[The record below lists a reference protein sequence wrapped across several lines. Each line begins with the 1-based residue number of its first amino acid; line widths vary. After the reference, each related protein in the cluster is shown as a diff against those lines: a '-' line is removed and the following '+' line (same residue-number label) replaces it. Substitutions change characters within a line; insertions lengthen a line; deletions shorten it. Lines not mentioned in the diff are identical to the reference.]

1 VRKVIAVNS
10 THASRR
16 IAYQGEPG
24 ANSQIACEQA
34 RPDYLPLA
42 CATFEDTF
50 AAVTDST
57 AELAMIPI
65 ENSTAGRV
73 ADIHYLLPTSGLHI
87 VGEHFLPI
95 SFALLAVP
103 GARIEDLASVRSHI
117 QALSQCRK
125 IIAELA
131 LTPIVSGDTAGSAR
145 EVAEAGDRTQAS
157 LAPALAAKI
166 YGLDVLKADVEDEP
180 HNATRFVILARE
192 ELRPP
197 PGPQV
202 VTSFVFRVRN
212 LPAALYKALGGF
224 ATNAVNMTKLES
236 YMVGG
241 AFTATQFYAE
251 VDGHPD
257 DPPLAR
263 ALEELAFFSRELLV
277 LGVYPASPF
286 RAESDRFR

>member
-1 VRKVIAVNS
+1 MHP
-10 THASRR
+10 TPTSRR

-34 RPDYLPLA
+34 RPDYVPLA
-42 CATFEDTF
+42 CATFEETF
-50 AAVTDST
+50 AAVTNST

-95 SFALLAVP
+95 SFALLGVP
-103 GARIEDLASVRSHI
+103 GTHLADLRSVRSHI
-117 QALSQCRK
+117 QALGQCRK
-125 IIAELA
+125 IIRKLA
-131 LTPIVSGDTAGSAR
+131 LTPIVAGDTAGSAR
-145 EVAEAGDRTQAS
+145 EVAEAGDPAQAS
-157 LAPALAAKI
+157 LAPALAADI
-166 YGLDVLKADVEDEP
+166 YGLQVLKTDVEDEP
-180 HNATRFVILARE
+180 HNATRFVVLARE

-197 PGPQV
+197 PGPHI

-236 YMVGG
+236 YMVDG

-257 DPPLAR
+257 DPALAR
-263 ALEELAFFSRELLV
+263 AFEELAFFSRELLV
-277 LGVYPASPF
+277 LGVFPASPF
-286 RAESDRFR
+286 RVESDRFR

>member
-1 VRKVIAVNS
+1 VHP
-10 THASRR
+10 TPTSRR

-34 RPDYLPLA
+34 RPDYVPLA
-42 CATFEDTF
+42 CATFEETF
-50 AAVTDST
+50 AAVTDSA

-87 VGEHFLPI
+87 VGEHFLPV
-95 SFALLAVP
+95 SFALLGVP
-103 GARIEDLASVRSHI
+103 GARIADLHSVRSHI

-125 IIAELA
+125 IIRALA

-145 EVAEAGDRTQAS
+145 EVAEAGDPAQAS
-157 LAPALAAKI
+157 LAPALAAEI
-166 YGLDVLKADVEDEP
+166 YGLQVLKADVEDEP
-180 HNATRFVILARE
+180 HNATRFVVLARE

-197 PGPQV
+197 PGPHI

-224 ATNAVNMTKLES
+224 ATNSVNMTKLES
-236 YMVGG
+236 YMVDG

-263 ALEELAFFSRELLV
+263 AFEELAFFSRELLV
-277 LGVYPASPF
+277 LGVFAASPF

>member
-1 VRKVIAVNS
+1 MHP
-10 THASRR
+10 TPTSRR

-34 RPDYLPLA
+34 RPDYVPLA
-42 CATFEDTF
+42 CATFEETF

-73 ADIHYLLPTSGLHI
+73 SDIHYLLPTSGLHI

-95 SFALLAVP
+95 SFALLGVP
-103 GARIEDLASVRSHI
+103 GTHLADLRSVRSHI
-117 QALSQCRK
+117 QALGQCRK
-125 IIAELA
+125 IIRKLA
-131 LTPIVSGDTAGSAR
+131 LTPIVAGDTAGSAR
-145 EVAEAGDRTQAS
+145 EVAEAGDPAQAS
-157 LAPALAAKI
+157 LAPALAAEI
-166 YGLDVLKADVEDEP
+166 YGLQVLKADVEDEP
-180 HNATRFVILARE
+180 HNATRFVVLARE
-192 ELRPP
+192 ELRPA
-197 PGPQV
+197 PGPHI

-236 YMVGG
+236 YMVDG

-257 DPPLAR
+257 DPALAR
-263 ALEELAFFSRELLV
+263 AFEELAFFSRELLV
-277 LGVYPASPF
+277 LGVFPASPF
-286 RAESDRFR
+286 RVESDRFR